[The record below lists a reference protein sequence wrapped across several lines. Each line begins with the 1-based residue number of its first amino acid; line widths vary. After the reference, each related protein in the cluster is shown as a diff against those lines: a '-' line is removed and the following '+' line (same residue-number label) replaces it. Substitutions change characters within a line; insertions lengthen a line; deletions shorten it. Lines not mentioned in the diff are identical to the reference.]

1 MEFYYPS
8 RRQDLLVG
16 SFVSTLLISLSYWF
30 SDGRHAIVLPS
41 HQPSVVVDYNFRQID
56 PDPPVDNP
64 EAAANKVSTP
74 VDVAFPHLL
83 DIPRPLTPTSIP
95 QQIEPPSQNLN
106 VDLSRIPQRRAFSAG
121 TDVLNPSQLDQQ
133 PSVRFQASPHYPSS
147 LIQEGITGEV
157 IVDFIVDSTG
167 EVRNVSA
174 IRSTNRGFEA
184 SAIEAVGKW
193 KFRAGRKD
201 GHAVNTHIQVP
212 IEFSINAN

>member
-16 SFVSTLLISLSYWF
+16 SFVSTLLIGAAYWF
-30 SDGRHAIVLPS
+30 SDGRHAIVFPG
-41 HQPSVVVDYNFRQID
+41 HQPPVVVDYNFKQVD
-56 PDPPVDNP
+56 PDPPVDNL
-64 EAAANKVSTP
+64 EAEATKVNTS

-83 DIPRPLTPTSIP
+83 DLPRPLTPISIP
-95 QQIEPPSQNLN
+95 QQIEPPSPNLN
-106 VDLSRIPQRRAFSAG
+106 VDMSHIPQRRAFPPG
-121 TDVLNPSQLDQQ
+121 TDVLNPSQLDLQ
-133 PSVRFQASPHYPSS
+133 PSVLFQYRPHYPSG

-157 IVDFIVDSTG
+157 IVDFIVDSEG
-167 EVRNVSA
+167 HVRNVSA